1 MNVVLDTISIFFDRR
16 SMVSVS
22 RREEEEVNVVEE
34 IVEPAS
40 TSSTKPRL

>member
-22 RREEEEVNVVEE
+22 RREDEVEVAEE
-34 IVEPAS
+34 IEDPAS